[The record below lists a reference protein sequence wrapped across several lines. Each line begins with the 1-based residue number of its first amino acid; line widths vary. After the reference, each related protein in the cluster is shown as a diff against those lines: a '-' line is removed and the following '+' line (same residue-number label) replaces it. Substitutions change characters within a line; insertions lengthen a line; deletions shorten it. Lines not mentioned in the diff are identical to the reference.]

1 VRVANRT
8 ASSHREPREEAHS
21 GRAHAASR
29 NVGAARGERTP
40 YQRRHHAGSGAGGV
54 AAQALRRHRGALRRR
69 RERLQREGVVEQRVE
84 HAGQQCG
91 VRRNPTSPRRR
102 RRPLA
107 ARQRHAA
114 GVRGGLCFLSVAKS
128 SLGDAESSLGD
139 AKSSLSVAKSSGA
152 RGERWQGGGGGGSR
166 GGEHT
171 LLQRGERRAP
181 LGVRVRARR
190 RHTCAPNHSRGV
202 RGSSS
207 RVRLSRAACTA
218 VKKMRIVTL
227 RVSVGDRSRGRYAT
241 PADSPRHDGT
251 PYRGLRVRRWGLGF
265 VHHSR
270 TILYRPRQ
278 TPTLRFANFC
288 IAVLRGWLS
297 QVWPALLPTTRM
309 REGGVAP

>member
-1 VRVANRT
+1 MRVANRT

-139 AKSSLSVAKSSGA
+139 ATSSLGDAESSLGDATSSLSDAKSSLGDAGSSLGDAESSGA

-166 GGEHT
+166 GGEVST
-171 LLQRGERRAP
+171 R
-181 LGVRVRARR
+181 
-190 RHTCAPNHSRGV
+190 C
-202 RGSSS
+202 SSGAS
-207 RVRLSRAACTA
+207 AVPHWVYACEPVA
-218 VKKMRIVTL
+218 
-227 RVSVGDRSRGRYAT
+227 AT
-241 PADSPRHDGT
+241 PAPR
-251 PYRGLRVRRWGLGF
+251 
-265 VHHSR
+265 
-270 TILYRPRQ
+270 
-278 TPTLRFANFC
+278 
-288 IAVLRGWLS
+288 
-297 QVWPALLPTTRM
+297 TTR
-309 REGGVAP
+309 EA